1 VKYFSVAEAC
11 KMPGLRLVL
20 SANVPGPWSESAKA
34 LLNARGVAYAPV
46 EQVPGGANEDLCG
59 WTGGI
64 RNAPIAML
72 DSEPPIHG
80 WLDIVMLAERLGS
93 GPSLLPEQ
101 SLKRVL
107 ALGLSAE
114 LCAPDGFGWARR
126 LLMFEKNFGL
136 GDLAPE
142 TPAHTRAM
150 LAQYGFSAASVQ
162 RARVR
167 MIDIMG
173 TFADQLERQRAAGSP
188 YLVAGQLSTADLHW
202 ACFSQMVAPLALADQ
217 PNMPQWLIEKYSDVD
232 ESIAAALHPSLIEH
246 RDFIYRDHI
255 GLPLEF

>member
-1 VKYFSVAEAC
+1 MS
-11 KMPGLRLVL
+11 GLRLVL

-34 LLNARGVAYAPV
+34 LLNARGVAFVPV
-46 EQVPGGANEDLCG
+46 EQTPGGANEDLCG

-72 DSEPPIHG
+72 DSEPPVHG

-101 SLKRVL
+101 SSERAL

-114 LCAPDGFGWARR
+114 LCAPDGFGWSRR

-136 GDLAPE
+136 GDLAPD
-142 TPAHTRAM
+142 TPAHTRSM
-150 LAQYGFSAASVQ
+150 LAQYGFSAAAVK
-162 RARVR
+162 RARER

-173 TFADQLERQRAAGSP
+173 TLSDQLDRQLAAGSR
-188 YLVAGQLSTADLHW
+188 YLFAGQLSTADLHW
-202 ACFSQMVAPLALADQ
+202 ACFSQMVAPLALAEQ
-217 PNMPQWLIEKYSDVD
+217 PSMPQWLIDKYSDIGD
-232 ESIAAALHPSLIEH
+232 SLSAALHPRLIEH
-246 RDFIYRDHI
+246 RDFIYRDDI